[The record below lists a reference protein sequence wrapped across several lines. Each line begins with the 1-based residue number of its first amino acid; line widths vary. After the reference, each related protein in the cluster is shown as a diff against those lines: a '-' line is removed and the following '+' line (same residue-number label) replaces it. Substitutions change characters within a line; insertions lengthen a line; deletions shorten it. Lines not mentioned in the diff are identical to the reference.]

1 MNPASAE
8 TNSSFLIPHSSLSAA
23 PPSAAPLNEA
33 PCADVAIVILNWN
46 GARFLRQFLPA
57 VLAHAAGARVVVAD
71 NASTDDSVELLA
83 REFSP
88 VELILLDSNL
98 GFCEGYNQALKQID
112 SPYFVLLNSDVA
124 VRPGWLPPLRALLA
138 ANPRIAAAQPKL
150 LAHHDPRHF
159 EYAGAAGGY
168 LDRLAYPFCRGRL
181 FDTLELDTGQY
192 DDPRPVAWASGAC
205 CLVRAS
211 VWQAL
216 GGLEPAFFAHMEE
229 IDFCWRARN
238 AGHEIWY
245 AGGASVVQHVG
256 GGTLPKSS
264 PRKTYLNFRNG
275 LALLYKNTA
284 PTELRTAL
292 TQRVLL
298 DWLAAVKFLLGFNLP
313 EFRAV
318 LRAHR
323 HVWAKR
329 GYWQQQRAGSG
340 IKKPAGQQVGVYNG
354 SVVWA
359 YFFRGKRTFAD
370 VPGLAHARR

>member
-1 MNPASAE
+1 MDSPQP
-8 TNSSFLIPHSSLSAA
+8 T
-23 PPSAAPLNEA
+23 
-33 PCADVAIVILNWN
+33 CADVAIVILNWN
-46 GARFLRQFLPA
+46 GAKFLRQFLPA
-57 VLAHAAGARVVVAD
+57 VLAHAEGARVIVAD

-83 REFSP
+83 REFST
-88 VELILLDSNL
+88 VELLLLDSNL
-98 GFCEGYNQALKQID
+98 GFCEGYNQALRQVD
-112 SPYFVLLNSDVA
+112 SPYFVLLNSDVQ
-124 VRPGWLPPLRALLA
+124 VLPNWLPPLRALLA
-138 ANPRIAAAQPKL
+138 ARPRIAAVQPKL
-150 LAHHDPRHF
+150 LAHADPRYF

-168 LDRLAYPFCRGRL
+168 LDRLAYPFCRGRI

-205 CLVRAS
+205 CLIRAA
-211 VWQAL
+211 VWHEL

-256 GGTLPKSS
+256 GGTLPKSN

-275 LALLYKNTA
+275 LALLYKNVA
-284 PTELRTAL
+284 DQELRGAVA
-292 TQRVLL
+292 QRLLL
-298 DWLAAVKFLLGFNLP
+298 DWVAAFKFLLALKLSDC
-313 EFRAV
+313 RAV

-329 GYWQQQRAGSG
+329 GYWRQQRQLNG
-340 IKKPAGQQVGVYNG
+340 IKKPANEQVGVYNG

-359 YFFRGKRTFAD
+359 YFFRGKRKFSDLEAR
-370 VPGLAHARR
+370 LAPARR